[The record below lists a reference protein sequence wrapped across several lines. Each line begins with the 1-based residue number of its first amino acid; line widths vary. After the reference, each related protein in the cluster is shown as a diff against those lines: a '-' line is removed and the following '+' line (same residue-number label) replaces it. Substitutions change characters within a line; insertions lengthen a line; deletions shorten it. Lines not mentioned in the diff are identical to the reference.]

1 MFQRTNTTWLSFC
14 NHIKIS
20 YLEWQFLTG
29 SLFIKRWL
37 ELQKKQKT
45 RSSYVCTIFSI
56 LWQKETCTPF
66 DIQNK
71 NKKNRNF
78 LSLYGENCVFCWH
91 MWTKTKYRLNNELNQ
106 ISHKEKKTL
115 ELSSTNHW
123 MFLARTVSN
132 QQVKKHTEHHGRR
145 WRWWRTRIFKKGV
158 LLSTLNCTGV
168 VAPRTKGSVAI
179 RKRKSLPLMARLYL
193 LYTTHP

>member
-1 MFQRTNTTWLSFC
+1 MARIT
-14 NHIKIS
+14 K
-20 YLEWQFLTG
+20 
-29 SLFIKRWL
+29 K
-37 ELQKKQKT
+37 KKQEVLTSVQSFLYSDKKRPVLPLIYKT
-45 RSSYVCTIFSI
+45 KI
-56 LWQKETCTPF
+56 
-66 DIQNK
+66 
-71 NKKNRNF
+71 KKNRNF

-132 QQVKKHTEHHGRR
+132 QRVKKHTEHHGRR

>member
-1 MFQRTNTTWLSFC
+1 MLPGKDGRTGTSTMANTVAFSSPRSTMASWQKFFFVSFFFFLTSNDWHLPKDVWMFQRTNTTWLSFC

-106 ISHKEKKTL
+106 ISHTEK
-115 ELSSTNHW
+115 
-123 MFLARTVSN
+123 
-132 QQVKKHTEHHGRR
+132 
-145 WRWWRTRIFKKGV
+145 
-158 LLSTLNCTGV
+158 
-168 VAPRTKGSVAI
+168 
-179 RKRKSLPLMARLYL
+179 
-193 LYTTHP
+193 